1 MELTDEFNSYLS
13 SIKTLKELSKRTYTN
28 HYKKVRKGVGEDLAE
43 TDQENI
49 IDYLNGLSDDGC
61 SINSY
66 LNYLSMSIN
75 VRRHHKADTS
85 ELDRMRNTLI
95 ERKENNKQAN
105 NRAIIESG
113 LPTIGEIESH
123 LDLAWNEGRWR
134 DYVILYL
141 LIKFH
146 TRNKDIDVAIVT
158 DIKLAKN
165 DNINFLV
172 AKPTH
177 INFIRNNYKTKE
189 KYGRKSFS
197 IKNRRFMGAV
207 ANYLAEVEDSG
218 DKYIWLLADKN
229 NNHIKNDSI
238 QKFISR
244 VTINGVGQ
252 TIYNKVYVT
261 YSVKSCDVALLKSI
275 SERRGTSVAMLLS
288 AYDLSPPGS

>member
-1 MELTDEFNSYLS
+1 MEQNDEFTSYLS
-13 SIKTLKELSKRTYTN
+13 SIKTLKELTKRTYTN
-28 HYKKVRKGVGEDLAE
+28 HYKKVRKGVGEDLAQTE
-43 TDQENI
+43 QENI
-49 IDYLNGLSDDGC
+49 IDYLNGLSDDGA

-66 LNYLSMSIN
+66 LNYISMAIN
-75 VRRHHKADTS
+75 VRRFHKADTS

-105 NRAIIESG
+105 NRAIIEAG
-113 LPTIGEIESH
+113 LPTRGEIESH

-134 DYVILYL
+134 DYIILYL

-146 TRNKDIDVAIVT
+146 TRNKDIDVAIVR

-177 INFIRNNYKTKE
+177 INFIRNQFKTKD
-189 KYGRKSFS
+189 KYGRMSFS

-207 ANYLAEVEDSG
+207 NNYLAEVEDAG

-229 NNHIKNDSI
+229 NNHIKPDSI

-244 VTINGVGQ
+244 VTLNGVGQ
-252 TIYNKVYVT
+252 VVYNKVYVT
-261 YSVKSCDVALLKSI
+261 HAVKSCDVALLKSI
-275 SERRGTSVAMLLS
+275 SQRRGTSVAMLMS

>member
-1 MELTDEFNSYLS
+1 MEKNDEFTTYLS
-13 SIKTLKELSKRTYTN
+13 SIKTLKELTKRTYTN
-28 HYKKVRKGVGEDLAE
+28 HYKKVRAGVGEDLKE
-43 TDQENI
+43 TEQENI
-49 IDYLNGLSDDGC
+49 IDYLNGLSDDGA

-66 LNYLSMSIN
+66 LNYVSMAIN
-75 VRRHHKADTS
+75 VRRFHKADTT

-95 ERKENNKQAN
+95 ERKENNKQIN
-105 NRAIIESG
+105 NRAIIEAG
-113 LPTIGEIESH
+113 LPTRGEIESH
-123 LDLAWNEGRWR
+123 LDLAWNEGRFR
-134 DYVILYL
+134 DYILLYL

-146 TRNKDIDVAIVT
+146 TRNKDIDVAIVK

-177 INFIRNNYKTKE
+177 VNFIRNNYKTKD

-207 ANYLAEVEDSG
+207 NNYLTEVEDAG
-218 DKYIWLLADKN
+218 EKYVWLLSDKN
-229 NNHIKNDSI
+229 NIHIKPDSI

-244 VTINGVGQ
+244 VTLNGVGQ
-252 TIYNKVYVT
+252 VVYNKVYVT
-261 YSVKSCDVALLKSI
+261 YACKSCDVALLKSI